1 MTHSTIPTNSTCE
14 RQNLFTLCVPNFEH
28 AELSLSKGSC
38 YSIIRNE
45 STIHY
50 YYVQYYTVA
59 EQGFLN
65 IWVYG
70 AFLLHLCDYKVNYF
84 YSVSKGWE
92 LALKPKKFCRN
103 FCRIYL
109 LEYIRKEIHRK
120 IDHFA
125 MNFFFLYFSI
135 NKWLFQLCFIC
146 HIKKMICQL
155 FVYFQSH
162 YDVTRSIH

>member
-1 MTHSTIPTNSTCE
+1 M
-14 RQNLFTLCVPNFEH
+14 
-28 AELSLSKGSC
+28 
-38 YSIIRNE
+38 
-45 STIHY
+45 
-50 YYVQYYTVA
+50 YTVA
-59 EQGFLN
+59 EQFFEY

-146 HIKKMICQL
+146 HIKIWFVNCL
-155 FVYFQSH
+155 FTFRVIMMWHVQSIKNIYPLNLYLLLPILSPPQH
-162 YDVTRSIH
+162 HVVSIMMTVGTQK